1 MGLSHTVC
9 ERNGDVSRKL
19 QMFHTPSLSDFRL
32 KGFPLELGIRA
43 WGQKTRIDYRAEKE
57 V

>member
-43 WGQKTRIDYRAEKE
+43 WGQKARIDYRAEKE